1 MRLYL
6 EKNPSQ
12 KSMGGVAQVVC
23 PEFKLQY
30 SKKTNQIQ
38 SHRGGWVQ
46 ENITDN
52 SHGRE
57 MGNVRKQDIVFASIA
72 QKHQREALLR
82 WKSLAES

>member
-1 MRLYL
+1 
-6 EKNPSQ
+6 
-12 KSMGGVAQVVC
+12 MGGVAQVVC
-23 PEFKLQY
+23 P
-30 SKKTNQIQ
+30 KKNNQVQ

-57 MGNVRKQDIVFASIA
+57 IRNVRKQDIVFVSIA
-72 QKHQREALLR
+72 QKCQREALLR